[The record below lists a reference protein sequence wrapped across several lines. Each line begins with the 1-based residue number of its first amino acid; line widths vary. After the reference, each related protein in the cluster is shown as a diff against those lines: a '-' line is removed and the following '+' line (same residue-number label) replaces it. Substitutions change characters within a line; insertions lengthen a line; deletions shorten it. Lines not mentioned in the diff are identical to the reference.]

1 MNKNLIALAVAAATF
16 SGAASA
22 ATVYSDDTSSLAI
35 GGRVEARALLSE
47 NAKDGIVNP
56 KTDVTT
62 YNTQNTDNDVTDISR
77 VRINIDAKTQIAD
90 GVQGI
95 GFFEREFKADN
106 SNDENRYMYAG
117 VNSDKYGQIVYG
129 KADGSLGMLTDFT
142 DIMAYA
148 GSVVGGS
155 KLAVADRT
163 TNNLSYVG
171 TFNNLTFKAN
181 YVFSG
186 ADYNN
191 VLDANGVTIGKK
203 KTDVHG
209 FSTAAKYT
217 VGDTGLA
224 LGVGYA
230 QQKDQKAV
238 NDAVNQTS
246 KQTFAVAS
254 YTIGDLYFGGLY
266 KYGHRDAT
274 NLINGDLTDS
284 QGYEFAAA
292 YTMGK
297 TVFTTTYGF
306 MKDERNTSGA
316 YDELANAL
324 SVDGTYYFNS
334 NFRTYAS
341 YTFNM
346 LDKNKVGK
354 VAASDQVVLGARYDF

>member
-47 NAKDGIVNP
+47 NAKNETLPVLSQQ
-56 KTDVTT
+56 TS
-62 YNTQNTDNDVTDISR
+62 NDVTDISR

-181 YVFSG
+181 YVFDG
-186 ADYNN
+186 AAYNN
-191 VLDANGVTIGKK
+191 DGK
-203 KTDVHG
+203 KTDQSG

-230 QQKDQKAV
+230 QQKDQTAI

-254 YTIGDLYFGGLY
+254 YTVGDLYFGGLY

>member
-47 NAKDGIVNP
+47 NG
-56 KTDVTT
+56 
-62 YNTQNTDNDVTDISR
+62 NTKLADDATNQQIINQHTSNDVTDISR
-77 VRINIDAKTQIAD
+77 VRVNIDAKTQIAD

-95 GFFEREFKADN
+95 GYFEREFTAN
-106 SNDENRYMYAG
+106 TSNDENRYLYAG

-163 TNNLSYVG
+163 SNNLAYVG

-181 YVFSG
+181 YVFDG
-186 ADYNN
+186 AAYNDDIASKN
-191 VLDANGVTIGKK
+191 YGQ
-203 KTDVHG
+203 KTNQSG
-209 FSTAAKYT
+209 FSTAAKYA

-230 QQKDQKAV
+230 QQKDQTAI
-238 NDAVNQTS
+238 NNSVNQTS

-254 YTIGDLYFGGLY
+254 YTMGDLYFGGLY

-274 NLINGDLTDS
+274 NLVNGDLTDS

-297 TVFTTTYGF
+297 AVFTTTYGF

-341 YTFNM
+341 YTYNM

-354 VAASDQVVLGARYDF
+354 VAASDQIVLGARYDF

>member
-35 GGRVEARALLSE
+35 GGRVEARAQGL
-47 NAKDGIVNP
+47 NG
-56 KTDVTT
+56 
-62 YNTQNTDNDVTDISR
+62 DIQDTSR
-77 VRINIDAKTQIAD
+77 VRLNIDAQTKINDDLTALGYFEHEFKTSQYPGSAEDGSENNDYNSAD
-90 GVQGI
+90 G
-95 GFFEREFKADN
+95 ESDY
-106 SNDENRYMYAG
+106 NRYLYVG
-117 VNSDKYGQIVYG
+117 VKSNTYGQIVYG
-129 KADGSLGMLTDFT
+129 KADGSLGMITDFT

-155 KLAVADRT
+155 KLAVSDRT
-163 TNNLSYVG
+163 SNNLAYSG

-181 YVFSG
+181 YVFDG
-186 ADYNN
+186 AAYN
-191 VLDANGVTIGKK
+191 DTTGQ
-203 KTDVHG
+203 KTNQNG

-230 QQKDQKAV
+230 QQKDQTAA
-238 NDAVNQTS
+238 NNSVNQTS

-254 YTIGDLYFGGLY
+254 YTVGDLYFGGLY

-274 NLINGDLTDS
+274 NLVTNDLTDS

-297 TVFTTTYGF
+297 AVFTTTYGF

-316 YDELANAL
+316 YDELANAV

-341 YTFNM
+341 YTYNM

>member
-1 MNKNLIALAVAAATF
+1 
-16 SGAASA
+16 
-22 ATVYSDDTSSLAI
+22 
-35 GGRVEARALLSE
+35 
-47 NAKDGIVNP
+47 
-56 KTDVTT
+56 
-62 YNTQNTDNDVTDISR
+62 
-77 VRINIDAKTQIAD
+77 
-90 GVQGI
+90 
-95 GFFEREFKADN
+95 
-106 SNDENRYMYAG
+106 
-117 VNSDKYGQIVYG
+117 
-129 KADGSLGMLTDFT
+129 MLTDFT

-181 YVFSG
+181 YVFDG
-186 ADYNN
+186 AAYNN
-191 VLDANGVTIGKK
+191 DGK
-203 KTDVHG
+203 KTDQSG

-230 QQKDQKAV
+230 QQKDQTAI

-254 YTIGDLYFGGLY
+254 YTVGDLYFGGLY

-274 NLINGDLTDS
+274 NLVTNDLTDS

>member
-47 NAKDGIVNP
+47 NAKNENAP
-56 KTDVTT
+56 LL
-62 YNTQNTDNDVTDISR
+62 TQQTSNDVTDISR
-77 VRINIDAKTQIAD
+77 VRVNIDAKTQIAD
-90 GVQGI
+90 GVQAV
-95 GFFEREFKADN
+95 GFFEREFKSTSSD
-106 SNDENRYMYAG
+106 DENRYMYAG

-148 GSVVGGS
+148 GSVVGGT

-163 TNNLSYVG
+163 TNNLAYVG
-171 TFNNLTFKAN
+171 TFNNLTVKAN
-181 YVFSG
+181 YVFDG
-186 ADYNN
+186 AAYNSTT
-191 VLDANGVTIGKK
+191 GQ
-203 KTDVHG
+203 KTNQNG
-209 FSTAAKYT
+209 FSTAAKYA
-217 VGDTGLA
+217 VGNTGLD

-230 QQKDQKAV
+230 QQKDQTAIG
-238 NDAVNQTS
+238 NTVNQTS

-254 YTIGDLYFGGLY
+254 YTMGDLYFGGLY

-274 NLINGDLTDS
+274 NLVNGDLTDS

-297 TVFTTTYGF
+297 AVFTTTYGF

-316 YDELANAL
+316 YDELANAV

-341 YTFNM
+341 YTYNM

>member
-47 NAKDGIVNP
+47 NG
-56 KTDVTT
+56 KTQVSQDDYNT
-62 YNTQNTDNDVTDISR
+62 YNEYHQALVNQKTSNDVTDISR

-181 YVFSG
+181 YVFDG
-186 ADYNN
+186 AAYN
-191 VLDANGVTIGKK
+191 DDGK
-203 KTDVHG
+203 KTDQSG

-230 QQKDQKAV
+230 QQKDQTAI

>member
-47 NAKDGIVNP
+47 NAKNENAP
-56 KTDVTT
+56 LVTQQT
-62 YNTQNTDNDVTDISR
+62 SNDVTDISR
-77 VRINIDAKTQIAD
+77 VRVNIDAKTQIAD

-95 GFFEREFKADN
+95 GYFEREFNADS
-106 SNDENRYMYAG
+106 SNDENRYIYAG

-148 GSVVGGS
+148 GSVVGGT

-163 TNNLSYVG
+163 SNNLAYAG

-181 YVFSG
+181 YVFDG
-186 ADYNN
+186 AAYND
-191 VLDANGVTIGKK
+191 DATSAKFGQ
-203 KTDVHG
+203 KTNQSG

-224 LGVGYA
+224 LGLGYA
-230 QQKDQKAV
+230 QQKDQTAA
-238 NDAVNQTS
+238 NNAVNQTS

-254 YTIGDLYFGGLY
+254 YTVGDLYFGGLY

-274 NLINGDLTDS
+274 NLVTNDLTDS

-297 TVFTTTYGF
+297 AVFTTTYGF

-316 YDELANAL
+316 YDELANAV

-341 YTFNM
+341 YTYNM

>member
-35 GGRVEARALLSE
+35 GGRVEARALSSE
-47 NAKDGIVNP
+47 NGTTQVSKDQFKTYKEYNQALVNQH
-56 KTDVTT
+56 TS
-62 YNTQNTDNDVTDISR
+62 NDVTDISR
-77 VRINIDAKTQIAD
+77 VRVNIDAKTQIAD

-95 GFFEREFKADN
+95 GYFEREFTAN
-106 SNDENRYMYAG
+106 TNNDENRYIYAG

-148 GSVVGGS
+148 GSVVGSS

-163 TNNLSYVG
+163 SNNLAYAG

-181 YVFSG
+181 YVFDG
-186 ADYNN
+186 AAYNSTT
-191 VLDANGVTIGKK
+191 GQ
-203 KTDVHG
+203 KTNQSG
-209 FSTAAKYT
+209 FSTAAKYA
-217 VGDTGLA
+217 VGNTGLA

-230 QQKDQKAV
+230 QQKDQTAI
-238 NDAVNQTS
+238 NQPVNQTS

-254 YTIGDLYFGGLY
+254 YTVGDLYFGGLY

-274 NLINGDLTDS
+274 NLVNGDVTDS

-297 TVFTTTYGF
+297 AVFTTTYGF

-354 VAASDQVVLGARYDF
+354 VAASDQIVLGARYDF

>member
-47 NAKDGIVNP
+47 NAKNE
-56 KTDVTT
+56 
-62 YNTQNTDNDVTDISR
+62 NTPVLTQQTSNDVTDISR
-77 VRINIDAKTQIAD
+77 VRVNIDAKTQIAD

-95 GFFEREFKADN
+95 GYFEREFKADN
-106 SNDENRYMYAG
+106 ANDENRYIYAG

-129 KADGSLGMLTDFT
+129 KADGSLGMITDFT

-163 TNNLSYVG
+163 TNNLAYSG

-181 YVFSG
+181 YVFDG
-186 ADYNN
+186 AAYNTTT
-191 VLDANGVTIGKK
+191 GQ
-203 KTDVHG
+203 KTDQSG
-209 FSTAAKYT
+209 FSTAVKYN
-217 VGDTGLA
+217 VADTGLA
-224 LGVGYA
+224 LGAGYA
-230 QQKDQKAV
+230 QQKDQTAI
-238 NDAVNQTS
+238 NNPVNQTS

-254 YTIGDLYFGGLY
+254 YTMGDLYFGGLY

-274 NLINGDLTDS
+274 NLVNGEVTDS

-297 TVFTTTYGF
+297 AVFTTTYGF

-316 YDELANAL
+316 YDELANQL

>member
-47 NAKDGIVNP
+47 NAKGN
-56 KTDVTT
+56 TDVSEALQQQTS
-62 YNTQNTDNDVTDISR
+62 NDVTDISR
-77 VRINIDAKTQIAD
+77 VRVNIDAKTQIAD
-90 GVQGI
+90 GVQGV

-148 GSVVGGS
+148 GSVVGGT

-171 TFNNLTFKAN
+171 TFSNLTFKAN
-181 YVFSG
+181 YVFDG
-186 ADYNN
+186 AAYN
-191 VLDANGVTIGKK
+191 DDGK
-203 KTDVHG
+203 KTDQSG

-230 QQKDQKAV
+230 QQKDQTAA

-274 NLINGDLTDS
+274 NLVNGDLTDS

-306 MKDERNTSGA
+306 MKDERNTSGD

>member
-47 NAKDGIVNP
+47 NAKDGLVNP
-56 KTDVTT
+56 QTDVVT

-90 GVQGI
+90 GVQGV

-148 GSVVGGS
+148 GSVVGGT

-186 ADYNN
+186 ADYSN
-191 VLDANGVTIGKK
+191 VLDTDGVTIGKK

-209 FSTAAKYT
+209 FSTAAKYN
-217 VGDTGLA
+217 VADTGLA
-224 LGVGYA
+224 LGLGYA
-230 QQKDQKAV
+230 QQNDQEGQAKR
-238 NDAVNQTS
+238 S
-246 KQTFAVAS
+246 EQTFAVAS
-254 YTIGDLYFGGLY
+254 YTMGDLYFGGLY
-266 KYGHRDAT
+266 KYGRHDGTGLTSVNLGDAVDT
-274 NLINGDLTDS
+274 

-297 TVFTTTYGF
+297 VVFTTTYGF
-306 MKDERNTSGA
+306 MKDQSKGLDYNQMQ
-316 YDELANAL
+316 DAL

-341 YTFNM
+341 YTYNM

>member
-47 NAKDGIVNP
+47 NAKNDKI
-56 KTDVTT
+56 TDVLQQQTS
-62 YNTQNTDNDVTDISR
+62 NDVTDISR
-77 VRINIDAKTQIAD
+77 VRVNIDAKTQIAD

-95 GFFEREFKADN
+95 GYFEREFKGDHN
-106 SNDENRYMYAG
+106 NDENRYMYAG

-129 KADGSLGMLTDFT
+129 KADGSLGMITDFT

-155 KLAVADRT
+155 KLAVSDRT
-163 TNNLSYVG
+163 SNNLAYSG

-181 YVFSG
+181 YVFDG
-186 ADYNN
+186 AAYN
-191 VLDANGVTIGKK
+191 DTTGQ
-203 KTDVHG
+203 KTNQNG

-230 QQKDQKAV
+230 QQKDQTAA
-238 NDAVNQTS
+238 NNSVNQTS

-254 YTIGDLYFGGLY
+254 YTVGDLYFGGLY

-274 NLINGDLTDS
+274 NLVTNDLTDS

-297 TVFTTTYGF
+297 AVFTTTYGF
-306 MKDERNTSGA
+306 MKDERNTSGD
-316 YDELANAL
+316 YDELANAV

-341 YTFNM
+341 YTYNM

>member
-35 GGRVEARALLSE
+35 GGRVEARALSSE
-47 NAKDGIVNP
+47 NATNNKV
-56 KTDVTT
+56 TDVLKQHTS
-62 YNTQNTDNDVTDISR
+62 NDVTDISR
-77 VRINIDAKTQIAD
+77 VRVNIDAKTQIAD

-95 GFFEREFKADN
+95 GYFEREFTAN
-106 SNDENRYMYAG
+106 TSNDENRYLYAG

-163 TNNLSYVG
+163 SNNLAYVG

-181 YVFSG
+181 YVFDG
-186 ADYNN
+186 AAYNDDIASKN
-191 VLDANGVTIGKK
+191 YGQ
-203 KTDVHG
+203 KTNQSG
-209 FSTAAKYT
+209 FSTAAKYA

-230 QQKDQKAV
+230 QQKDQTAI
-238 NDAVNQTS
+238 NNSVNQTS

-254 YTIGDLYFGGLY
+254 YTMGDLYFGGLY

-274 NLINGDLTDS
+274 NLNGKLTDS

-297 TVFTTTYGF
+297 AVFTTTYGF
-306 MKDERNTSGA
+306 MKDERNTDGS

-354 VAASDQVVLGARYDF
+354 VAASDQIVLGARYDF

>member
-47 NAKDGIVNP
+47 NAKNDNV
-56 KTDVTT
+56 TDVLQQHTS
-62 YNTQNTDNDVTDISR
+62 NDVTDISR
-77 VRINIDAKTQIAD
+77 VRVNIDAKTQIAD

-95 GFFEREFKADN
+95 GYFEREFKSDN

-148 GSVVGGS
+148 GSVVGGT

-163 TNNLSYVG
+163 TNNLAYAG

-181 YVFSG
+181 YVFDG
-186 ADYNN
+186 AAYNTTT
-191 VLDANGVTIGKK
+191 GK
-203 KTDVHG
+203 KTDQSG
-209 FSTAAKYT
+209 FSTAVKYN
-217 VGDTGLA
+217 VADTGLA

-230 QQKDQKAV
+230 QQKDQTAI
-238 NDAVNQTS
+238 NDSVNQTS

-254 YTIGDLYFGGLY
+254 YTMGDLYFGGLY
-266 KYGHRDAT
+266 KYGHRDAN
-274 NLINGDLTDS
+274 NLVNGDLTDS

-297 TVFTTTYGF
+297 AVFTTTYGF

>member
-1 MNKNLIALAVAAATF
+1 MNKHLIALAVAAATL

-22 ATVYSDDTSSLAI
+22 AQVYSDDSSSLAI
-35 GGRVEARALLSE
+35 GGRVEARALLSDQAQ
-47 NAKDGIVNP
+47 NKNDSVLQQ
-56 KTDVTT
+56 KTDKE
-62 YNTQNTDNDVTDISR
+62 VTDISR
-77 VRINIDAKTQIAD
+77 VRVNIDAKTQIAD

-95 GFFEREFKADN
+95 GFYEREFKDDN

-117 VNSDKYGQIVYG
+117 VNSDQYGQLVYG

-163 TNNLSYVG
+163 TNNLAYTG
-171 TFNNLTFKAN
+171 NFGDLTFKAN

-186 ADYNN
+186 ADYNTVYDRN
-191 VLDANGVTIGKK
+191 TGEYKATTKK
-203 KTDVHG
+203 DVHG
-209 FSTAAKYT
+209 FSTGAVYNVA
-217 VGDTGLA
+217 DTGLA
-224 LGVGYA
+224 LGLGYGE
-230 QQKDQKAV
+230 QRDQNGNPNTHKAR
-238 NDAVNQTS
+238 S
-246 KQTFAVAS
+246 EQTFATAS
-254 YTIGDLYFGGLY
+254 YTMGDLYFGGLY
-266 KYGHRDAT
+266 KNGRRDGT
-274 NLINGDLTDS
+274 NLVTGDVTNT

-306 MKDERNTSGA
+306 MKDENA
-316 YDELANAL
+316 HNVYDELANAAA
-324 SVDGTYYFNS
+324 VDATYYFNS

-354 VAASDQVVLGARYDF
+354 VAASDEFVLGARYDF